1 MTHRVGWKGQKVPCP
16 RELSVTPLPPLS
28 QMRLRTPR
36 SAPRRTLAD
45 DHADQLAHRAA
56 SGDGKA
62 FEQLCAGLV
71 DDIWRYCWSL
81 TGDRDLA
88 DEATQETFA
97 RATTAIVHYRGDA
110 PVRMWLVVLAR
121 RSLGATIAAQRKAP
135 VPAEPETVAAVGDHS
150 LPFEVAALVES
161 LPTDQRQAFV
171 LTQVLGFDYATA
183 AETLG
188 VPIGTIRSRVFRAR
202 DALVSA
208 WTDADTNPATE
219 EVPS

>member
-1 MTHRVGWKGQKVPCP
+1 MTHRVGRTAQKVPCR

-28 QMRLRTPR
+28 HMRFRPPR
-36 SAPRRTLAD
+36 PAPRRTLAD

-56 SGDGKA
+56 AGDREA

-97 RATTAIVHYRGDA
+97 RATTAIARYRGDA

-121 RSLGATIAAQRKAP
+121 RSLGATIAGQRKAP
-135 VPAEPETVAAVGDHS
+135 VPAEPDTVAAVDDHA

-202 DALVSA
+202 DALVRA
-208 WTDADTNPATE
+208 WTDADANPATE

>member
-1 MTHRVGWKGQKVPCP
+1 
-16 RELSVTPLPPLS
+16 
-28 QMRLRTPR
+28 MRLRPHR

-56 SGDGKA
+56 SGDRKA

-97 RATTAIVHYRGDA
+97 RATTAIARYRGDA

-121 RSLGATIAAQRKAP
+121 RSVGAAIETSRRAP
-135 VPAEPETVAAVGDHS
+135 VPTEPEGIVAVADHA
-150 LPFEVAALVES
+150 LPFEVATLVES
-161 LPTDQRQAFV
+161 LPADQRQAFV

-183 AETLG
+183 AETLE

-202 DALVSA
+202 DALVRA
-208 WTDADTNPATE
+208 WTEAETE
-219 EVPS
+219 PTRQEVPS

>member
-1 MTHRVGWKGQKVPCP
+1 
-16 RELSVTPLPPLS
+16 
-28 QMRLRTPR
+28 MRFRPHR
-36 SAPRRTLAD
+36 SAPRPSLAD

-56 SGDGKA
+56 AGDDRA

-88 DEATQETFA
+88 DDATQETFA
-97 RATTAIVHYRGDA
+97 RATTAISHYRGDA

-121 RSLGATIAAQRKAP
+121 RSVGATIATQRKAP
-135 VPAEPETVAAVGDHS
+135 VPAEPETVAVADHS
-150 LPFEVAALVES
+150 MPVEVAALVEA

-188 VPIGTIRSRVFRAR
+188 CPIGTIRSRVFRAR
-202 DALVSA
+202 DALVRA
-208 WTDADTNPATE
+208 WTDTETNPATG

>member
-1 MTHRVGWKGQKVPCP
+1 MP
-16 RELSVTPLPPLS
+16 
-28 QMRLRTPR
+28 QMRLRPHR

-56 SGDGKA
+56 AGDRAA

-88 DEATQETFA
+88 DDATQETFA

-121 RSLGATIAAQRKAP
+121 RSLGATIEEKRKAP
-135 VPAEPETVAAVGDHS
+135 VPAEPETVTAAAEHS
-150 LPFEVAALVES
+150 MPVEVAALVES
-161 LPTDQRQAFV
+161 LPTEQRQAFV

-188 VPIGTIRSRVFRAR
+188 CPIGTIRSRVFRAR
-202 DALVSA
+202 DALVRA
-208 WTDADTNPATE
+208 WTDIDANPGIE

>member
-1 MTHRVGWKGQKVPCP
+1 
-16 RELSVTPLPPLS
+16 
-28 QMRLRTPR
+28 MRLRPPR
-36 SAPRRTLAD
+36 SARHRCLAD

-56 SGDGKA
+56 AGDRAA

-88 DEATQETFA
+88 DDATQETFA
-97 RATTAIVHYRGDA
+97 RATTAIAHYRGDA

-121 RSLGATIAAQRKAP
+121 RSLGATIEAKRKAP
-135 VPAEPETVAAVGDHS
+135 VPAEPETVGVADHS
-150 LPFEVAALVES
+150 MPVEVAALVES

-188 VPIGTIRSRVFRAR
+188 CPIGTIRSRVFRAR
-202 DALVSA
+202 DALVRA
-208 WTDADTNPATE
+208 WADTDSDPATE
-219 EVPS
+219 EVSS